1 MAAELP
7 VEIRTED
14 LQSWRELASARF
26 LPLQCV
32 PAGRAERFF
41 CSALV
46 ARLGDSLAAELC
58 VSESRVIRRRV
69 DAENGDKPYFKLF
82 WQLSGRSHVQQGP
95 NDAVLEPG
103 MWSVYDTTREY
114 RIESSDRARFMVLL
128 VPQTESMGWSPA
140 VAALAGRALPGGGV
154 PHVVL
159 SGLAGMLRDG
169 SPLDDGSQQALQAST
184 VSLLECALQGQV
196 GRQGLRLMPDAPTRL
211 RQVQA
216 YIDSHL
222 ADSLLSPEGLARV
235 FGVSRRT
242 LYNLFIATRTTP
254 RAYIQLARLARA
266 RALLAEPAWRD
277 NTLSQ
282 VAKCSGFADPAHF
295 TRAFQATYGTTPSAW
310 RREHAPRDSS
320 EPAQ

>member
-1 MAAELP
+1 MTAQLP
-7 VEIRTED
+7 VEIRTDD
-14 LQSWRELASARF
+14 LESWRELASTHF
-26 LPLQCV
+26 LPLQCQ
-32 PAGRAERFF
+32 PAGAGGRFF

-82 WQLSGRSHVQQGP
+82 WQLSGRSQIQQGP
-95 NDAVLEPG
+95 NESVLEPG

-114 RIESSDRARFMVLL
+114 RIASSERARFMVLL
-128 VPQTESMGWSPA
+128 VPQSESMGWSPA

-154 PHVVL
+154 PHVVM

-169 SPLDDGSQQALQAST
+169 SPIDDGSQQALQVST

-196 GRQGLRLMPDAPTRL
+196 GHQGLRLAPDAHARL
-211 RQVQA
+211 QRVQT

-222 ADSLLSPEGLARV
+222 ADSLLSPAGLARV
-235 FGVSRRT
+235 FGMSRRT
-242 LYNLFIATRTTP
+242 LYNLFVAARTTP
-254 RAYIQLARLARA
+254 RAYIQQARLARA

-282 VAKCSGFADPAHF
+282 VAERSGFADPAHF
-295 TRAFQATYGTTPSAW
+295 TRAFHATYGTTPSAW
-310 RREHAPRDSS
+310 RREHAPRGFPES
-320 EPAQ
+320 AQ

>member
-7 VEIRTED
+7 AEIRTED
-14 LQSWRELASARF
+14 LQAWRELARAHF

-32 PAGRAERFF
+32 PAGRTERFF

-69 DAENGDKPYFKLF
+69 DAENGDTPCFKLF
-82 WQLSGRSHVQQGP
+82 WQLAGRSRIQQGP
-95 NDAVLEPG
+95 HESLLEPG

-114 RIESSDRARFMVLL
+114 SIASSERARFMVLL
-128 VPQTESMGWSPA
+128 VPQAGSMGWSPA

-169 SPLDDGSQQALQAST
+169 SPLDDGSQQVLQAST

-196 GRQGLRLMPDAPTRL
+196 RHQGLRLPPDARTRL
-211 RQVQA
+211 QQVQA

-235 FGVSRRT
+235 FGMSRRT
-242 LYNLFIATRTTP
+242 LYNLFIAARTTP
-254 RAYIQLARLARA
+254 RAYIQQARLARA

-277 NTLSQ
+277 TTLSQ
-282 VAKCSGFADPAHF
+282 VAERSGFADPAHF
-295 TRAFQATYGTTPSAW
+295 ARAFQATYGATPSTW
-310 RREHAPRDSS
+310 RREHAPRDFP
-320 EPAQ
+320 ELAQ

>member
-7 VEIRTED
+7 VEIQTDD
-14 LQSWRELASARF
+14 LQAWRGLVSEHF

-32 PAGRAERFF
+32 PAGRSERFF

-69 DAENGDKPYFKLF
+69 DAENSNTPCFKLF
-82 WQLSGRSHVQQGP
+82 WQISGRSRIQQG
-95 NDAVLEPG
+95 AHESQLESG

-114 RIESSDRARFMVLL
+114 SIASSERARFMVLL
-128 VPQTESMGWSPA
+128 VPQTESMGWSSA

-169 SPLDDGSQQALQAST
+169 SPLDDGSHQALQAST

-196 GRQGLRLMPDAPTRL
+196 QQQGLRLAPDARNRL
-211 RQVQA
+211 QQVQA
-216 YIDSHL
+216 YIDNHL
-222 ADSLLSPEGLARV
+222 ADSLLSPDGLARL
-235 FGVSRRT
+235 FGMSRRT
-242 LYNLFIATRTTP
+242 LYNLFIAARTTP
-254 RAYIQLARLARA
+254 RAYIQQARLRRA

-282 VAKCSGFADPAHF
+282 VAEHSGFADPAHF
-295 TRAFQATYGTTPSAW
+295 TRAFQASYGTTPSAW
-310 RREHAPRDSS
+310 RRANAPRDFP
-320 EPAQ
+320 ELAQ